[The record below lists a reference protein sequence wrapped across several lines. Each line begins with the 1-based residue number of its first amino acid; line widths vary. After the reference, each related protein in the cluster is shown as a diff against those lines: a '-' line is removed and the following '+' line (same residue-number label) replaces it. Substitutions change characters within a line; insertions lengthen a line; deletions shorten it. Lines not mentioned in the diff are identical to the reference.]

1 MIPNKQYSFD
11 SLLEIARRRKW
22 LIVVP
27 ALLIAT
33 AAAAVIK
40 NLPNLY
46 RSESLILV
54 VPQRVPESYV
64 RSTVTTRIE
73 DRLQA
78 ISQQILSRTRL
89 EQIVGDFNLYP
100 RERARQELMED
111 IVERMRSEDIR
122 IDIVKGDAFRVSYAA
137 DDPRIAMRVTERLA
151 SLFIDESLRD
161 REILADGTNQFL
173 ATQLDE
179 SRRHLVQTENKLE
192 EYKRLHNGQL
202 PDQMAANLQGLHNTE
217 MALQSLGEALNRDR
231 ERRIAFERT
240 AADLVDEINTAP
252 APAEAANA
260 NADLAKT
267 LEDELRIAQQSLLA
281 VELKLKPDHPDV
293 KRLRRNVV
301 ELTKR
306 VEAQALEGTL
316 ASRPSRQIVM
326 DPAKKKRLADAR
338 AELENL
344 DRQLESKI
352 AEESRLRGVLG
363 MYQARI
369 EATPIREAELAALSR
384 DYETLQKTYSSLLQK
399 KEESQ
404 IAANLEKRQIGEQ
417 FKILDPARM
426 PERPASPD
434 RPRLYAIALL
444 AALLIGFGLA
454 AAAEYFD
461 KTLRTESDVR
471 AALNLMVLATVPYMR
486 DAGAAAQRWRRR
498 LAFGAGAASVIG
510 VCAAVAWRLLQ

>member
-1 MIPNKQYSFD
+1 M
-11 SLLEIARRRKW
+11 
-22 LIVVP
+22 
-27 ALLIAT
+27 
-33 AAAAVIK
+33 
-40 NLPNLY
+40 
-46 RSESLILV
+46 
-54 VPQRVPESYV
+54 
-64 RSTVTTRIE
+64 
-73 DRLQA
+73 
-78 ISQQILSRTRL
+78 
-89 EQIVGDFNLYP
+89 
-100 RERARQELMED
+100 
-111 IVERMRSEDIR
+111 
-122 IDIVKGDAFRVSYAA
+122 
-137 DDPRIAMRVTERLA
+137 
-151 SLFIDESLRD
+151 
-161 REILADGTNQFL
+161 
-173 ATQLDE
+173 
-179 SRRHLVQTENKLE
+179 
-192 EYKRLHNGQL
+192 
-202 PDQMAANLQGLHNTE
+202 
-217 MALQSLGEALNRDR
+217 
-231 ERRIAFERT
+231 
-240 AADLVDEINTAP
+240 
-252 APAEAANA
+252 
-260 NADLAKT
+260 AKT

-293 KRLRRNVV
+293 KRLRRNVE

-316 ASRPSRQIVM
+316 ASRPSRAVVI
-326 DPAKKKRLADAR
+326 DPVKKKRLTDAR

-344 DRQLESKI
+344 DRQLEAKV
-352 AEESRLRGVLG
+352 AEEGRLRGMLG

-434 RPRLYAIALL
+434 RPRLYAIAIL

-486 DAGAAAQRWRRR
+486 DAGAAAQRFRRR
-498 LAFGAGAASVIG
+498 VALSAAAASVIAVG
-510 VCAAVAWRLLQ
+510 AAMAWRLLR